1 MKSLIVP
8 CVDSWQEVDRFS
20 CANVDS
26 VNWPEQFPYA
36 PQVSFRIAH
45 TKELLLLEFSVSE
58 CDPTS
63 VCKTPNGPV
72 WEDSCVEFF
81 VKDPQSEYYYNF
93 ETNSIC
99 TPLVGCRKSRHDCV
113 HFTPEQHATIKRSC
127 HLPENGR
134 WSTRME
140 IPFASIGLEQCP
152 KTLRANFYKCGDKT
166 AVAHFLSWSPID
178 TPTPDFHRPEFF
190 GELLLA

>member
-8 CVDSWQEVDRFS
+8 EVSGWEQIGEFASDKV
-20 CANVDS
+20 ATL
-26 VNWPEQFPYA
+26 NWPGEFPYA
-36 PQVSFRIAH
+36 PQVEFSIGH
-45 TKELLLLEFSVSE
+45 TPKSLLLEFRVVE
-58 CDPTS
+58 QDARA

-81 VKDPQSEYYYNF
+81 VKDPESEYYYNF

-178 TPTPDFHRPEFF
+178 TPSPDFHRPEFF
-190 GELLLA
+190 GELILA